1 MSGSGAFEDLLTRGG
16 AFLGAAGAPA
26 ASGALAPA
34 ARGVLFG
41 APMDFTVSFRPGARL
56 GPSRIREVSQVLEE
70 YSFTLDD
77 DLARHPFVDAGDVA
91 LPLGNVA
98 ASLDLIE
105 AVVSRIAAGGRIPFM
120 IGGEH
125 LVTWPALKAVAAR
138 HPDLAVLHFDAHADL
153 REDYLGEPY
162 SHATVMRRVAEHV
175 AGPIYQFGIRSGTPE
190 EAAYARGRTRLF
202 PGRVLEPLMSVR
214 PALEG
219 RPLYVTVDIDVVD
232 PAFAPGTGTPEAG
245 GISSAELLAAIHAL
259 RGLRVVGFDL
269 VEVCP
274 PSDPAETTAIL
285 AAKVLR
291 DALLCF
297 C

>member
-1 MSGSGAFEDLLTRGG
+1 MSAGPFGFGGRLTRGG
-16 AFLGAAGAPA
+16 AFLGASDYAG
-26 ASGALAPA
+26 

-56 GPSRIREVSQVLEE
+56 GPHRIREVSDVLEE
-70 YSFTLDD
+70 YSFALDD
-77 DLARHPFVDAGDVA
+77 DLSRHPFADVGDAA

-98 ASLDLIE
+98 ASLDVIE
-105 AVVSRIAAGGRIPFM
+105 AVATRIVEDGKVPFM

-125 LVTWPALKAVAAR
+125 LATWPALKAVAAR
-138 HPDLAVLHFDAHADL
+138 HQDLAVVHFDAHADL
-153 REDYLGEPY
+153 REHYLGEPY
-162 SHATVMRRVAEHV
+162 SHATVMRRVAEHI
-175 AGPIYQFGIRSGTPE
+175 AGPVYQFGIRSGTPE
-190 EAAYARGRTRLF
+190 EAAYARARTRLF
-202 PGRVLEPLMSVR
+202 PGRVLEPLREVLPELR
-214 PALEG
+214 G

-245 GISSAELLAAIHAL
+245 GISSAELLGAIHAL
-259 RGLRVVGFDL
+259 RGMRVVGFDL

-274 PSDPAETTAIL
+274 PSDPSETTAIL
-285 AAKVLR
+285 GAKVLR